1 MGYLTNPMY
10 AMMQMDWMNKIQGGS
25 GFFDQNG
32 KFQLPNMGGN
42 IWNNM
47 GWAPSSTTSTTGS
60 STTAASTGDQ
70 DKDKEL
76 QAKFTKMTNFMKRLA
91 AYSDL
96 ESTDKSKLDVAL
108 QHKYSKDDTWEDKVK
123 YLQDALNDIDKAV
136 VKDFVLNGDAT
147 LTVNGASNGTKISDA
162 LVGCGYEFA
171 NKASIARTSI
181 TSIEQTISGISD
193 NDTNIELKDEILASL
208 AMKDGRYDILS
219 VISRWRT
226 VYKDDASKVNIL
238 KLITKKYNEV
248 KDKSGKDTVKTQAI
262 QPFVDRLID
271 KAEELKNN
279 KNLDS
284 STRDKINEEI
294 SKLSN
299 EYSKDLS
306 SNIDNIAN
314 AFDNLYILLRKASI
328 AIVSNDMSKYYG
340 EIYPSLFN
348 KDLFVDD
355 TENDL
360 KNEGFSSSKIDSATV
375 AIDAKKTA
383 KATSTSSSKK
393 SSSSSNSD
401 DLSSALDSVGSAAF
415 DSLKALA
422 GFPAGVEEAF
432 VQRNVEQGKE
442 PKVYVKVI
450 DDDGKETI
458 YQLENVK
465 LQNGKYVLSSGSS
478 ISMKKVSADR
488 IIEEDETNRTKQE
501 EADNIK
507 TKNKELTDKLDEEVK
522 KENLTKSKIDGK
534 DVYLTNDQNKGY
546 RVENG
551 KLYEFDYKNK
561 KIEKE
566 KEVSDISTISD
577 TTLSKEDIHD
587 AWLNGDSIYKNLR
600 GWTINMDN
608 FYNNLVPKVN
618 ENNILYVIQ
627 GYSNAQS
634 GSWFHDKFFKQMLT
648 EDNCDIGTTARK
660 MLKYVIKYT
669 ENNLSSIQDEDDR
682 EMAETALNKLKG
694 VTINDDKTVEGDLSI
709 DEIDTQVTN
718 LLRAF
723 KIASK
728 TEEFKS

>member
-1 MGYLTNPMY
+1 
-10 AMMQMDWMNKIQGGS
+10 
-25 GFFDQNG
+25 
-32 KFQLPNMGGN
+32 
-42 IWNNM
+42 
-47 GWAPSSTTSTTGS
+47 
-60 STTAASTGDQ
+60 
-70 DKDKEL
+70 
-76 QAKFTKMTNFMKRLA
+76 
-91 AYSDL
+91 
-96 ESTDKSKLDVAL
+96 
-108 QHKYSKDDTWEDKVK
+108 
-123 YLQDALNDIDKAV
+123 
-136 VKDFVLNGDAT
+136 
-147 LTVNGASNGTKISDA
+147 
-162 LVGCGYEFA
+162 
-171 NKASIARTSI
+171 
-181 TSIEQTISGISD
+181 
-193 NDTNIELKDEILASL
+193 
-208 AMKDGRYDILS
+208 
-219 VISRWRT
+219 
-226 VYKDDASKVNIL
+226 
-238 KLITKKYNEV
+238 
-248 KDKSGKDTVKTQAI
+248 
-262 QPFVDRLID
+262 
-271 KAEELKNN
+271 
-279 KNLDS
+279 
-284 STRDKINEEI
+284 
-294 SKLSN
+294 
-299 EYSKDLS
+299 
-306 SNIDNIAN
+306 
-314 AFDNLYILLRKASI
+314 
-328 AIVSNDMSKYYG
+328 MSKYYG

-551 KLYEFDYKNK
+551 KLYEFDYKKK

-577 TTLSKEDIHD
+577 TTLSKKNINKAVDAGKILEDRLFGCTDDDDLTDIKN
-587 AWLNGDSIYKNLR
+587 ALND
-600 GWTINMDN
+600 INED
-608 FYNNLVPKVN
+608 
-618 ENNILYVIQ
+618 NILYAIQ
-627 GYSNAQS
+627 GYNNKRNTFWD
-634 GSWFHDKFFKQMLT
+634 SWF
-648 EDNCDIGTTARK
+648 CDSLFEQISNESYSRK
-660 MLKYVIKYT
+660 GSDAKKLLKYVIKYT
-669 ENNLSSIQDEDDR
+669 ENNLSSIKDEDDR
-682 EMAETALNKLKG
+682 DTVETVLNKLKS
-694 VTINDDKTVEGDLSI
+694 VSINEDATSTGDLTPKQI
-709 DEIDTQVTN
+709 DEQIDI
-718 LLRAF
+718 LLDLF
-723 KIASK
+723 DIKSK
-728 TEEFKS
+728 VDKAEEAKG